1 MHVIKIR
8 QIILSIVCLCHFHAL
23 SSFVLGCGIL
33 NEPTAEGPEK
43 DNSDPQNVAVPEIL
57 QKMEDL
63 RTSMSEEL
71 DVTEVARR
79 FESIKVQ
86 DAQEI
91 FPSEAKSR
99 SRSSTPASETSVD
112 DQEIKFIEPVK
123 YTTDLEFQYVD
134 FVQREHPEESPT
146 FREAVS

>member
-1 MHVIKIR
+1 MNHLIC
-8 QIILSIVCLCHFHAL
+8 IVCLCHFHAL

-43 DNSDPQNVAVPEIL
+43 DNNGADPQNVAVPEIL

-63 RTSMSEEL
+63 RTQSEEL

-99 SRSSTPASETSVD
+99 SRSSTPASEETSD

>member
-1 MHVIKIR
+1 MDHLIC
-8 QIILSIVCLCHFHAL
+8 IVCLCHFHAL

-33 NEPTAEGPEK
+33 NEPTAECPEK

-63 RTSMSEEL
+63 RTQSEEL

-99 SRSSTPASETSVD
+99 SRSSTPASETSD

>member
-1 MHVIKIR
+1 
-8 QIILSIVCLCHFHAL
+8 
-23 SSFVLGCGIL
+23 
-33 NEPTAEGPEK
+33 
-43 DNSDPQNVAVPEIL
+43 
-57 QKMEDL
+57 
-63 RTSMSEEL
+63 MSEEL

-99 SRSSTPASETSVD
+99 SRSSTPASETSD